1 MVGAGKLRHG
11 VHQPLPHVGEAKG
24 SRAGEG
30 RDFVEV
36 GASGEEMSVPG
47 KNQARRR
54 ITRQPFHCG
63 GERLHPRSR
72 KPVGAVAGDQPQ
84 DDGIAARLDRIKLF
98 LERGI
103 HGGSG

>member
-1 MVGAGKLRHG
+1 MVGAGKLRDRI
-11 VHQPLPHVGEAKG
+11 HQPLPHVGEAKG
-24 SRAGEG
+24 FRTGQG

-36 GASGEEMSVPG
+36 GAGGEEVSIAGNDQPRWRM
-47 KNQARRR
+47 
-54 ITRQPFHCG
+54 TRQLFHCR
-63 GERLHPRSR
+63 GERLHPGAREAI
-72 KPVGAVAGDQPQ
+72 GAVAGNQPQ